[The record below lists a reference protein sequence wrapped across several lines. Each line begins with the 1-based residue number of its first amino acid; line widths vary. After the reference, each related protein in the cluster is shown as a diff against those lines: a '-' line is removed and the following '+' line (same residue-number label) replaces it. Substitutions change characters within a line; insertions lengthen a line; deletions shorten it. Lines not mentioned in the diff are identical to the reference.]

1 MRAGGKGRHP
11 RISPQREE
19 RGTMERAD
27 LVLFRRWFTS
37 YVAGYYGSDG
47 NSPGPIRLKEVH
59 TARTCKEITLIGHA
73 LKLAEADLLLAETIA
88 LFHDLGRFPQ
98 WVRYGTF
105 IDQDSEDHARLGLAE
120 LARFKVL
127 DPIAA
132 EEAALLEEAIRHHNA
147 KELPSHLAPRS
158 LFFARLLRDADKL
171 DIWRLVIDE
180 RRRRSDGSTPRLYSR
195 ELLMEIHEGRI
206 PDFDLVRV
214 PGDMQ
219 LLRLAWVY
227 DLNFAPTCREV
238 LKRGYLEAL
247 FEELPATEEMHE
259 LRELLTSFLQRR
271 LMHNAG

>member
-1 MRAGGKGRHP
+1 
-11 RISPQREE
+11 
-19 RGTMERAD
+19 MERTD
-27 LVLFRRWFTS
+27 LVLFRRWFTA
-37 YVAGYYGSDG
+37 YVAGYYGPDRNG
-47 NSPGPIRLKEVH
+47 PGPIHLKEVH

-73 LKLAEADLLLAETIA
+73 LKLAKADLLLAETIA
-88 LFHDLGRFPQ
+88 LFHDVGRFPQ
-98 WVRYGTF
+98 WGRYGTF
-105 IDQDSEDHARLGLAE
+105 IDRDSEDHARLGLAE

-127 DPIAA
+127 NPIAA
-132 EEAALLEEAIRHHNA
+132 EEAALIEEAIRHHNA

-171 DIWRLVIDE
+171 DIWRLVIEE
-180 RRRRSDGSTPRLYSR
+180 RRRRSDGSTPKLHSR

-206 PDFDLVRV
+206 PDFDLVHA

-227 DLNFAPTCREV
+227 DLNFAPTCREA